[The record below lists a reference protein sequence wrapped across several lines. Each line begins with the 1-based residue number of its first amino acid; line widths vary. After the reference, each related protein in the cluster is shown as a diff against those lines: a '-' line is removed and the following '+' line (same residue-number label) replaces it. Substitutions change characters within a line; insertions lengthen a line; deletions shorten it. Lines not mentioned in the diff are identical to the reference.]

1 MINLFRRSLKDPNWS
16 SRAQIGKWGEEV
28 AARYLEDKGYKIA
41 ARHFTHRIGEI
52 DIVAAKDGRII
63 FVEVKTRTNNR
74 FGAPEESIGWHK
86 QEKLRRTADV
96 YMLKHRL
103 HNVPRQIDSVAVMYD
118 RITKQTTIR
127 HLENVVGGR

>member
-1 MINLFRRSLKDPNWS
+1 MFWKKQIKDPDWF
-16 SRAQIGKWGEEV
+16 SRAQVGKWGEEV
-28 AARYLEDKGYKIA
+28 AARYLQDKGYKII

-52 DIVAAKDGRII
+52 DIVTAKDGRII

-74 FGAPEESIGWHK
+74 FGAPEESIGYHK

-103 HNVPRQIDSVAVMYD
+103 HNVPYQIDSVAVMRD
-118 RITKQTTIR
+118 LMKQETTIR
-127 HLENVVGGR
+127 HLENVVSGR

>member
-1 MINLFRRSLKDPNWS
+1 MFWRRNIKEPNWS
-16 SRAQIGKWGEEV
+16 KRAEVGKWGEET
-28 AARYLEDKGYKIA
+28 AARYLEDKGYTIV

-52 DIVAAKDGRII
+52 DIVAVKGGRVI

-74 FGAPEESIGWHK
+74 FGAPEESIGYHK

-103 HNVPRQIDSVAVMYD
+103 HNTPYQIDSVAVMYD
-118 RITKQTTIR
+118 PMTKQTTIR
-127 HLENVVGGR
+127 HLENVVGGK

>member
-1 MINLFRRSLKDPNWS
+1 MWFRVSLKDPNWF
-16 SRAQIGKWGEEV
+16 SRAEVGAWGEEV
-28 AARYLEDKGYKIA
+28 AARYLEDKGYKIL

-63 FVEVKTRTNNR
+63 FVEVKTRTSSR
-74 FGAPEESIGWHK
+74 FGSPEDAIGWSK
-86 QEKLRRTADV
+86 QEKLRRTSEV

-118 RITKQTTIR
+118 RMSKETTIR